1 MGGAQGSKEHAC
13 KESVGKLLDAGGGAV
28 GFADEGL
35 AVQADGIGAGEV
47 WAGRDD
53 GLAALEQ
60 LGVGGSGRG
69 LLGSVGGVGLGL
81 RVRGTDESPDRK
93 TAAQSCVGQPDRKTA
108 GRFVGGSGSA
118 FPAQMGSVFFRFS
131 FEFSFGGHPNVRQ
144 KTLWVATAGVPG
156 TLTRYLRLAGG
167 CPSAGQRRR

>member
-1 MGGAQGSKEHAC
+1 VGGAQGSKEHAC

-69 LLGSVGGVGLGL
+69 LLGGVGGVGLGL

-93 TAAQSCVGQPDRKTA
+93 TAAQSCVGQQTRVRLKS
-108 GRFVGGSGSA
+108 GGLF
-118 FPAQMGSVFFRFS
+118 FP
-131 FEFSFGGHPNVRQ
+131 FSFGGPPNVRQ
-144 KTLWVATAGVPG
+144 KPSGSPLRGVSG
-156 TLTRYLRLAGG
+156 VLARYLRLVGG
-167 CPSAGQRRR
+167 SSSAGQRR

>member
-60 LGVGGSGRG
+60 LESAAAAGACSAVLAASDWACGFGARM
-69 LLGSVGGVGLGL
+69 
-81 RVRGTDESPDRK
+81 RVRIEK
-93 TAAQSCVGQPDRKTA
+93 
-108 GRFVGGSGSA
+108 
-118 FPAQMGSVFFRFS
+118 
-131 FEFSFGGHPNVRQ
+131 
-144 KTLWVATAGVPG
+144 L
-156 TLTRYLRLAGG
+156 
-167 CPSAGQRRR
+167 RRRVA

>member
-69 LLGSVGGVGLGL
+69 LLGGVGGVGLGL

-93 TAAQSCVGQPDRKTA
+93 NCGAEDRKTA
-108 GRFVGGSGSA
+108 AELRSKNCGGVAKGSRFAFGLKSGGL
-118 FPAQMGSVFFRFS
+118 FLP
-131 FEFSFGGHPNVRQ
+131 FSFGGPPNVRQ
-144 KTLWVATAGVPG
+144 KPSGSPRWGVSG
-156 TLTRYLRLAGG
+156 VLARYLRLVGG
-167 CPSAGQRRR
+167 SSSAGQRR

>member
-69 LLGSVGGVGLGL
+69 LLGGVGGVGLGL
-81 RVRGTDESPDRK
+81 RARGTDGSP
-93 TAAQSCVGQPDRKTA
+93 GW
-108 GRFVGGSGSA
+108 GSRG
-118 FPAQMGSVFFRFS
+118 
-131 FEFSFGGHPNVRQ
+131 
-144 KTLWVATAGVPG
+144 
-156 TLTRYLRLAGG
+156 
-167 CPSAGQRRR
+167 